1 MTIRR
6 RRKKEHIKKLVL
18 QFFKHYEKD
27 IPYNSATIDIGIF
40 ENKVFIIELNSFG
53 IDMMAGSG
61 HFRWDEDFMILYN
74 SENPVFRFHE
84 KFKW

>member
-1 MTIRR
+1 MKRI
-6 RRKKEHIKKLVL
+6 IN
-18 QFFKHYEKD
+18 D
-27 IPYNSATIDIGIF
+27 ILDLTKIESN
-40 ENKVFIIELNSFG
+40 EFIIELNSFG